1 MNATNAKFTVGQ
13 PVKMIMRRGRSLP
26 ATVTKVYRDGTVAVA
41 LYPSSN
47 PYLTHFNTD
56 GHARGRHN
64 YDRIESLA
72 EGETL
77 ETLAE
82 RNRQED
88 QARRDAAN
96 AANAEKAKKVAEWW
110 EATGRVIWA
119 TRVVL
124 PGDFLGHQVS
134 VIRYTKHGE
143 QYMPMVIE
151 RIERIETMVDQRKY
165 VRLTI
170 GGLNG
175 RVWTTDD
182 GDHTTLNTYSQSECV
197 APTIEEALYDA
208 IA

>member
-13 PVKMIMRRGRSLP
+13 PVKI
-26 ATVTKVYRDGTVAVA
+26 YRDGTVAVA

-151 RIERIETMVDQRKY
+151 RIERVSKPGLRVYKGRSEIPQVMNGLGVAIISTPKGLMTDRAARATGVGGEVICY
-165 VRLTI
+165 V
-170 GGLNG
+170 
-175 RVWTTDD
+175 
-182 GDHTTLNTYSQSECV
+182 
-197 APTIEEALYDA
+197 A
-208 IA
+208 